1 MKGASYQFDMSQNS
15 SSSFLLLEGYNLLM
29 AITLSRGGFQGEV
42 AITLARGA
50 LQGHEEY
57 FLPI

>member
-1 MKGASYQFDMSQNS
+1 
-15 SSSFLLLEGYNLLM
+15 M

-50 LQGHEEY
+50 LQGHEEH
-57 FLPI
+57 FLLIFIA

>member
-1 MKGASYQFDMSQNS
+1 
-15 SSSFLLLEGYNLLM
+15 M

-42 AITLARGA
+42 AITLVRGA

-57 FLPI
+57 FLPIWHVPNLIGSIK